1 MSPLFDFGRGFRNYS
16 AELSAN
22 YANKRALTAEA
33 AVGELSRRVEGLAL
47 ANQALFEILKT
58 RFEITED
65 DVISR
70 MAEIDARDGSK
81 DGKMTA
87 RVVSCRRC
95 GKKISTA
102 RLRCMFCDEI
112 VTEGHVFQK
121 G

>member
-1 MSPLFDFGRGFRNYS
+1 M
-16 AELSAN
+16 
-22 YANKRALTAEA
+22 TAET
-33 AVGELSRRVEGLAL
+33 AVGELSRRVEALAL
-47 ANQALFEILKT
+47 ANQALFEILKG
-58 RFEITED
+58 RFEISEE
-65 DVISR
+65 DVITR
-70 MAEIDARDGSK
+70 MAEIDARDGGK

-112 VTEGHVFQK
+112 VTDGHLFQK